1 MTDAEIIA
9 IIEETLKQKIT
20 QNADFIRYSF
30 FEVNVKYGF
39 SEDDKTRFMIFIRNK
54 LENMNYKIYTEG
66 EKYSYNNS
74 NMVVQINE
82 SIIAIRNKKED
93 VNNGTI

>member
-1 MTDAEIIA
+1 MTDAEII
-9 IIEETLKQKIT
+9 TLIDVTLEQKIK
-20 QNADFIRYSF
+20 QNADFIRYSY

-39 SEDDKTRFMIFIRNK
+39 SENDKTRFMIFIRNK

-66 EKYSYNNS
+66 EKYKYNNS
-74 NMVVQINE
+74 NKVVEINE

>member
-20 QNADFIRYSF
+20 QNADFIRYSY

-39 SEDDKTRFMIFIRNK
+39 SEDDKRKFMILIRNK
-54 LENMNYKIYTEG
+54 LENMNYTIYTEG
-66 EKYSYNNS
+66 EKYKYNNS
-74 NMVVQINE
+74 NKVVEINE
-82 SIIAIRNKKED
+82 SIIAIRKRM
-93 VNNGTI
+93 